1 MGDPSQ
7 IVAAIVALDPDALVK
22 ALNPLSE
29 TLLSSTPLVLTGLSV
44 ALAFRAGLFNIGGEG
59 QLQLG
64 ALASVFVGFSFTG
77 LPWFIHLPLAL
88 AAGIVAG
95 ALWGFIPG
103 LLKAR
108 TGAHEV
114 ITTIMLNFVAVQL
127 VNFALRS
134 PLFQQQGRSDP
145 ISKVVESSAALSP
158 IIEGLRVHWEIV
170 LAVLAA
176 MFVSWLLFHSTK
188 EYEFR
193 AVGLNPHAARY
204 AGMSIGGSIIVSMMI
219 AGGLAGLAGSVAV
232 LGTTRTLIPGLAGGA
247 GFDGITVALL
257 RVVFEAPGSGRI
269 SHPVRGPAG
278 RRDTNAGGHRH
289 AGLSRR
295 RHPGAGDH
303 VRGCARP
310 DPGDLP
316 DSSRGRRW
324 SGRVRKGVGSMTAA
338 ATAVAAPL
346 MTASERA
353 ALRRQR
359 ILGMIY
365 LVAAA
370 VIVISFAAPLSGGT
384 QSTFVLQLGPGG
396 VEVPDLVLPSTP
408 TLYFLALLAA
418 FAGAVQ
424 LTRGFGTVQALVL
437 AAVALAFAFRLPD
450 LGCGRGLDEP
460 DRPPAD
466 DC

>member
-1 MGDPSQ
+1 MSENEQALDGGAGAPVERRRLGSRLVDVGRSLLLPALALFSAAVVGAFIIVAGNRDVVGLIEHDPAAGLAAAWSIVIESYAALIRGALGDPSQ

-134 PLFQQQGRSDP
+134 PLFQRPGRSDP

-158 IIEGLRVHWEIV
+158 IIEGLRVHWGIV

-188 EYEFR
+188 GFEFR

-257 RVVFEAPGSGRI
+257 GRSRPLGVVASAILFGALRAGATPMQVATGT
-269 SHPVRGPAG
+269 PVYLVVVIQA
-278 RRDTNAGGHRH
+278 
-289 AGLSRR
+289 L
-295 RHPGAGDH
+295 
-303 VRGCARP
+303 VI
-310 DPGDLP
+310 
-316 DSSRGRRW
+316 
-324 SGRVRKGVGSMTAA
+324 MF
-338 ATAVAAPL
+338 VAAPAL
-346 MTASERA
+346 IRA
-353 ALRRQR
+353 IYR
-359 ILGMIY
+359 IR
-365 LVAAA
+365 AEA
-370 VIVISFAAPLSGGT
+370 VVGA
-384 QSTFVLQLGPGG
+384 
-396 VEVPDLVLPSTP
+396 D
-408 TLYFLALLAA
+408 A
-418 FAGAVQ
+418 FAKGWGA
-424 LTRGFGTVQALVL
+424 
-437 AAVALAFAFRLPD
+437 
-450 LGCGRGLDEP
+450 
-460 DRPPAD
+460 
-466 DC
+466 